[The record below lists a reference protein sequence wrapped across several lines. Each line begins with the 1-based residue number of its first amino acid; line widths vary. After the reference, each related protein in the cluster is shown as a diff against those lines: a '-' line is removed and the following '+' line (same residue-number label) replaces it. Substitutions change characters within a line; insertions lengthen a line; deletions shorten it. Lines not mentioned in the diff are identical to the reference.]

1 MRIFLT
7 GATGF
12 VGSAVTQ
19 ELLKHGHKVL
29 GLARSDANAA
39 VLTSAGAEAHRGDL
53 TNLESLRS
61 GAQQTDAVIHCG
73 FIHDFARFKENC
85 EVDARAIE
93 TLGNAL
99 AGTNKPL
106 IVTSGTGLLANGVG
120 STEDTPAPPQSAA
133 VPRVSEQAGLAFTG
147 KGVRTSVIRLS
158 PSVHGAG
165 DHGFVPILINLAR
178 EKKAAA
184 YIGDGA
190 NRWPAVHRLDA
201 AVLYRLILEKGT
213 AGSVYHAVADTGV
226 PFRDIAG
233 VIGRGLNVPVVAKTP
248 EEAKAYFTWFTHFAS
263 IDNPTSSDW
272 TRRQLGWNP
281 TQPGLLPDVQK
292 HYFNA

>member
-1 MRIFLT
+1 MRIFIT

-29 GLARSDANAA
+29 GLARSDANATA
-39 VLTSAGAEAHRGDL
+39 LTAAGAQVHRGGLQD
-53 TNLESLRS
+53 LESLRS

-73 FIHDFARFKENC
+73 FIHDFAKFKENC

-99 AGTNKPL
+99 AGSNKPL

-120 STEDTPAPPQSAA
+120 STENVPAPPPSAFL
-133 VPRVSEQAGLAFTG
+133 PRVSEQSVLAFTG
-147 KGVRTSVIRLS
+147 KGVRTSAIRLS

-190 NRWPAVHRLDA
+190 NRWPGVHRLDA

-213 AGSVYHAVADTGV
+213 AGSVYHAVAEPGV
-226 PFRDIAG
+226 SFREIAA
-233 VIGRGLNVPVVAKTP
+233 VIGRGLKVPVVSKTP
-248 EEAKAYFTWFTHFAS
+248 DEAKSHFTWFSHFAA
-263 IDNPTSSDW
+263 IDNPASSDW
-272 TRRQLGWNP
+272 TRKQLGWNP
-281 TQPGLLPDVQK
+281 TQPGLLADVEK
-292 HYFNA
+292 HYFTT